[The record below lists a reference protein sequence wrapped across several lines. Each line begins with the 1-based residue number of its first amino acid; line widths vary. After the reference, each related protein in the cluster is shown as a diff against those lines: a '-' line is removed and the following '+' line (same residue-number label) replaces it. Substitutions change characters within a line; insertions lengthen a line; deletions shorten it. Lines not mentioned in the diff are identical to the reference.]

1 MVNVGGR
8 SKGCANC
15 RRRRVKCDETRPV
28 CKRCERQGLACEG
41 VKEMTFI
48 EATIVQ
54 SRRSESRT
62 TGAATSGPSTRQI
75 SRSPSLE
82 PMKTEICLSYIRKW
96 LYRGSPVDMTITE
109 MPLRDMDPTGSPG
122 IDLRMSH
129 QVILSFAFIVFGTHH
144 GQTLTAQEGYSM
156 YGKALLD
163 LNEAMSDPAC
173 YTQDE
178 VYLSVVSLAC
188 FETLAR
194 TSPGSRIKH
203 TLGLGKLLELR
214 GPAAYCSQKSY
225 QTFNCVSALMLATS
239 LNTGTP
245 SILARTE
252 WKAALRA
259 RCTLGLH
266 DTREQDLHDLTA
278 DCTVLNAEREALLA
292 KWPLDAAST
301 TAERAD
307 IEQRAL
313 SLRADLLAWR
323 QCWESDPRNTS
334 TESPPVTTPDP
345 LQPHEAPAN
354 PKPTPYEFRQDS
366 AAIMLMMYNT
376 TLIHI
381 LRILAS
387 LPQSPSPSPSPP
399 TQTQTQQQSTD
410 PYRAVERQAAIEI
423 SRCVPY
429 YLNAESREQL
439 GSSPILCWAI
449 IAALKTLGGKET
461 LEGGWM
467 MEGLESGLGADIA
480 RLL

>member
-41 VKEMTFI
+41 VKETTFI
-48 EATIVQ
+48 EATIVK
-54 SRRSESRT
+54 SRRSVSRAT
-62 TGAATSGPSTRQI
+62 EAAVAGPVSRQI

-109 MPLRDMDPTGSPG
+109 MPLREMELERSPG
-122 IDLRMSH
+122 NDLRMSH

-144 GQTLTAQEGYSM
+144 GQTLTAQEGYAM

-163 LNEAMSDPAC
+163 LNEAMSDPTC

-203 TLGLGKLLELR
+203 TIGLGKLLELR

-225 QTFNCVSALMLATS
+225 QTFNCISALMLATS
-239 LNTGTP
+239 LNTGNP

-292 KWPLDAAST
+292 KCPSDAAST
-301 TAERAD
+301 AVARGD

-323 QCWESDPRNTS
+323 QQWESDPNNTY
-334 TESPPVTTPDP
+334 TESPSIPPSES
-345 LQPHEAPAN
+345 LQPHGTQATL
-354 PKPTPYEFRQDS
+354 KPTPYEFHQDS

-376 TLIHI
+376 TLIHL
-381 LRILAS
+381 LRILVT
-387 LPQSPSPSPSPP
+387 PS
-399 TQTQTQQQSTD
+399 TQTQNQQHAED
-410 PYRAVERQAAIEI
+410 PYRAAEKAAAIEI

-449 IAALKTLGGKET
+449 IAALRTLGGKGT
-461 LEGGWM
+461 VEGVWM
-467 MEGLESGLGADIA
+467 MEGLGSAVGGDIA

>member
-1 MVNVGGR
+1 
-8 SKGCANC
+8 
-15 RRRRVKCDETRPV
+15 
-28 CKRCERQGLACEG
+28 
-41 VKEMTFI
+41 
-48 EATIVQ
+48 
-54 SRRSESRT
+54 
-62 TGAATSGPSTRQI
+62 
-75 SRSPSLE
+75 
-82 PMKTEICLSYIRKW
+82 MKTEICLSYIRKW
-96 LYRGSPVDMTITE
+96 LYRGSPVDMTIVE
-109 MPLRDMDPTGSPG
+109 MPLREMDPTGSPG

-144 GQTLTAQEGYSM
+144 GQTLTAQEGYAM

-163 LNEAMSDPAC
+163 LNEAMSDPTC

-203 TLGLGKLLELR
+203 TTGLGKLLELR

-225 QTFNCVSALMLATS
+225 QTFNCISALMLATS
-239 LNTGTP
+239 LNTGNP

-292 KWPLDAAST
+292 KCPSDAAST
-301 TAERAD
+301 AVARGD

-323 QCWESDPRNTS
+323 QQWESDPRNAYV
-334 TESPPVTTPDP
+334 ESPPTPTSE
-345 LQPHEAPAN
+345 QPAD
-354 PKPTPYEFRQDS
+354 PKPTPYEFHQDS

-376 TLIHI
+376 TLIHL

-387 LPQSPSPSPSPP
+387 LSHSPSSSPSTS
-399 TQTQTQQQSTD
+399 TQTQSQTQQQPTD
-410 PYRAVERQAAIEI
+410 PWRAAEKAAAIEI

-449 IAALKTLGGKET
+449 IAALRTLGGKRT
-461 LEGGWM
+461 VEGVWM
-467 MEGLESGLGADIA
+467 MEGLGSAVGGDIA

>member
-1 MVNVGGR
+1 
-8 SKGCANC
+8 
-15 RRRRVKCDETRPV
+15 
-28 CKRCERQGLACEG
+28 
-41 VKEMTFI
+41 
-48 EATIVQ
+48 
-54 SRRSESRT
+54 
-62 TGAATSGPSTRQI
+62 
-75 SRSPSLE
+75 
-82 PMKTEICLSYIRKW
+82 MKTEICLSYIRKW

-109 MPLRDMDPTGSPG
+109 MPLRDMEPVGSPG
-122 IDLRMSH
+122 VDLRMSH

-178 VYLSVVSLAC
+178 VYISVVSLAC

-239 LNTGTP
+239 LNTGNP

-292 KWPLDAAST
+292 KSPSDAAST
-301 TAERAD
+301 AAEQAD

-323 QCWESDPRNTS
+323 QQWESDPRNTYV
-334 TESPPVTTPDP
+334 ESPPTPTSE
-345 LQPHEAPAN
+345 QPAN
-354 PKPTPYEFRQDS
+354 PKPTPYEFHQDS

-376 TLIHI
+376 TLIHL

-387 LPQSPSPSPSPP
+387 LSQSQSPSPSPS
-399 TQTQTQQQSTD
+399 TQTQTQQQPTD
-410 PYRAVERQAAIEI
+410 PYRAAEKAAAIEI
-423 SRCVPY
+423 CRCVPC
-429 YLNAESREQL
+429 YLNAESRSQL

-449 IAALKTLGGKET
+449 IAALKTLGGKGT
-461 LEGGWM
+461 VEGGWM
-467 MEGLESGLGADIA
+467 MEGLGSGVGGDIA